1 MERGDPICP
10 YCQFPI
16 RPGERTVRCPD
27 CDTLH
32 HADCWEEN
40 GGCARYGCPYSPEMR
55 GVPTGRAPLPREETF
70 PEQTACH
77 ICGYSPLPPGA
88 NFCPRCGARVSMR
101 GPIRAGG
108 TLSGTWADACCGCIV
123 GLFLLFLLL
132 FLLGGGCFGH

>member
-1 MERGDPICP
+1 MEREGPICP

-16 RPGERTVRCPD
+16 GTGDRVVRCPG

-40 GGCARYGCPYSPEMR
+40 GGCARYGCRYSPEMR
-55 GVPTGRAPLPREETF
+55 GVAGGPVPPGEGPL

-77 ICGYSPLPPGA
+77 VCGYSPLPTGA
-88 NFCPRCGARVSMR
+88 NFCPRCGARIGLR

-108 TLSGTWADACCGCIV
+108 TPSGSWADACCGCLI
-123 GLFLLFLLL
+123 GLFILFLLL
-132 FLLGGGCFGH
+132 LILGGGCLR